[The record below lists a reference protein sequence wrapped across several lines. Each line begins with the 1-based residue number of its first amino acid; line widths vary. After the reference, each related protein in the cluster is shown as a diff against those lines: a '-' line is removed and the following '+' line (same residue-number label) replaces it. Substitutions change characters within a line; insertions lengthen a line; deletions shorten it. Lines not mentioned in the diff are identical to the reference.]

1 MVQTV
6 TKISI
11 PELPVTHSGKV
22 RDIFDLGETL
32 LLVASDRISA
42 FDCILPQGI
51 PAKGAILTQMAKF
64 WFDTIPEAKPH
75 HVITTEIDEFPE
87 PFCRYPEIFE
97 KRSTLVKKGK
107 PLPVECIVRGYIA
120 GSGWAEYQKSQTI
133 CGIQLPSGLRES
145 EELPEPLFTPSTKA
159 TEGHDENINFEQ
171 VVELI
176 GAKVAEEVRY
186 RSLQLYK
193 SAAKYAR
200 SKGVIIADTKFEFG
214 LFGDELVLI
223 DEVLT
228 PDSSRFWGVTDYEP
242 GRPQHAFDKQFVRD
256 YLNCLDW
263 DKRPPAPNLPNEI
276 VENTVK
282 RYVEAYQMITG
293 KEWSSD

>member
-1 MVQTV
+1 MLLQRKLTNFQNRFAVIRKSLKSVPPLSKRENRFRSSVSSVV
-6 TKISI
+6 TS
-11 PELPVTHSGKV
+11 LV
-22 RDIFDLGETL
+22 R
-32 LLVASDRISA
+32 
-42 FDCILPQGI
+42 
-51 PAKGAILTQMAKF
+51 
-64 WFDTIPEAKPH
+64 
-75 HVITTEIDEFPE
+75 
-87 PFCRYPEIFE
+87 
-97 KRSTLVKKGK
+97 
-107 PLPVECIVRGYIA
+107 A
-120 GSGWAEYQKSQTI
+120 GRNIKKSQTI